1 MASHPCLVLLLALQS
16 GVVFG
21 DETSPNGRGF
31 LWRMS
36 TDGTKI
42 FDGLLEQIPSQRGKC
57 VAITGTSSG
66 LGYWAAIATAKK
78 GASCMIML
86 NRNSSKLAKALD
98 DVKQEAAPGVSI
110 FSVLFDLQD
119 LSTVR
124 DASAQVNE
132 IAQKFGGIDVL
143 ALNAGIMAQPD
154 VRTVDGF
161 DVTMQTNHLSHF
173 LLTKMLMPSLLAAAS
188 SRGEVRIVTQSSLA
202 RGGDPANMQYY
213 LKSPAGSLGG
223 DSDHGMERYHQSK
236 LANIV
241 FSMAL
246 HSKFA
251 AAQSFSNFKSLSA
264 APGISATDLH
274 FPMPKFLPKAIVD
287 WFKDH
292 AIMSAADGSCSLL
305 TAMYA
310 PSAKSGDFY
319 EPKWMVSGPPARVIA
334 EGHPDWLASLPRS
347 RLFSVDDKASC
358 TRDVGEVVWSASE
371 TGLGEKFI
379 IENEGGVVV

>member
-78 GASCMIML
+78 GASCVIML

-223 DSDHGMERYHQSK
+223 DSRYGMERYHQSK

-264 APGISATDLH
+264 APGMSATDIH
-274 FPMPKFLPKAIVD
+274 VPLPKALVD
-287 WFKDH
+287 WFEDH
-292 AIMSAADGSCSLL
+292 VIMSAADGSCSLL

-319 EPKWMVSGPPARVIA
+319 EPKWLVSGPPVKVIA
-334 EGHPDWLASLPRS
+334 EGNPAWLASLPRS
-347 RLFSVDDKASC
+347 LLRVHDKASC
-358 TRDVGEVVWSASE
+358 TREVGEVVWSASE

-379 IENEGGVVV
+379 IEDEGSVIV